1 MTDNELKNHNGILG
15 SRLIQEKEITAV
27 NSKTGETVGTF
38 TAEPGSNVLKWKAET
53 DGTQLKFDI
62 HDDEILD
69 ITDEDLTVDYM
80 TGNPDYDGLT
90 PIWLY
95 ADPVIFDEE
104 TKAKFLTLPL
114 SERPKFTTDQIEK
127 FYKARPEYNTFAR
140 RTIYEQPEELLK
152 LFKSLTIDDFNYC
165 EIGNAAERFE
175 LLQFR
180 IERIEERIKDHII
193 NTEDL
198 KSIWPILTLRE
209 MFLESEIAE
218 FYYLKNPTKSPK
230 ELAKEKGAIMT
241 IGGRLADISNP
252 DYSGWLDERPNK
264 YAYISYT
271 GDKHYFDRINA
282 DPDGNL
288 YEQLQRSVSEQ
299 DKRARK
305 SIKDGRFYDQR
316 PPEHEHINAYILQ
329 ALLKVILDNPRNDDG
344 RYFYIHTPTLAKEL
358 NEHFITSL
366 DEYDENGALK
376 EDAAQLR
383 KETAEKEK
391 EAQKAGEK
399 PTYSPPNFMDLLTD
413 LNYWVGV
420 INNMP
425 TQIISINQVDYKTN
439 TIRVDS
445 PYIYD
450 VIRANDEKRKI
461 DAEKKETKLINPGY
475 DYLLHS
481 SIATEKDKIAV
492 DLAITIIN
500 RILQRGSK
508 NYSDDETPE
517 ENASEIKTITLRVK
531 YKDLIDETPALKMVY
546 NGASSKYKYDILN
559 RRFKTAFKIL
569 KNKTDI
575 YKYYIDLNIPNT
587 PPTTKTLDN
596 YLVITHQ
603 GINKDYKIIR

>member
-1 MTDNELKNHNGILG
+1 MDDFRQI
-15 SRLIQEKEITAV
+15 
-27 NSKTGETVGTF
+27 
-38 TAEPGSNVLKWKAET
+38 
-53 DGTQLKFDI
+53 KFDVQ
-62 HDDEILD
+62 DDGEISL
-69 ITDEDLTVDYM
+69 IEDLTVDYM
-80 TGNPDYDGLT
+80 SSDPNYDGVT
-90 PIWLY
+90 PVWLW
-95 ADPVIFDEE
+95 ADPVIFDDKQKE
-104 TKAKFLTLPL
+104 TFLELPPG
-114 SERPKFTTDQIEK
+114 ERLRFSMDLIDK
-127 FYKARPEYNTFAR
+127 FYAARPEYNEFAR
-140 RTIYEQPEELLK
+140 RRIYENPLSLLD
-152 LFKSLTIDDFNYC
+152 LFKSLSLEDFEKCN
-165 EIGNAAERFE
+165 IGQQEERFKE
-175 LLQFR
+175 LQER
-180 IERIEERIKDHII
+180 IERAEKYIKEKPIDPEKLA
-193 NTEDL
+193 T
-198 KSIWPILTLRE
+198 IWPILSIRE
-209 MFLESEIAE
+209 MFLESEIAA
-218 FYYLKNPTKSPK
+218 FYYLKNPRLSSK

-299 DKRARK
+299 DKKARK
-305 SIKDGRFYDQR
+305 AIKDGRFYDKR
-316 PPEHEHINAYILQ
+316 PPEHEHFNSYILQ
-329 ALLKVILDNPRNDDG
+329 ALLKVILDNPRNEDG

-366 DEYDENGALK
+366 DEYDENGVLK
-376 EDAAQLR
+376 EEAEQHRKEAAEREKAAQ
-383 KETAEKEK
+383 KD
-391 EAQKAGEK
+391 GEK
-399 PTYSPPNFMDLLTD
+399 ATYNPPNFMDLLTD

-425 TQIISINQVDYKTN
+425 TQIISINQVDYKSN

-461 DAEKKETKLINPGY
+461 DAEKKEAKLINPGY

-508 NYSDDETPE
+508 NYNADEETDE
-517 ENASEIKTITLRVK
+517 AISEIKTITLKVK
-531 YKDLIDETPALKMVY
+531 YRDLIDETPALKMAY
-546 NGASSKYKYDILN
+546 NGASSKYKYDILS
-559 RRFKTAFKIL
+559 RKFKLAFKIL

-575 YKYYIDLNIPNT
+575 FKYYNDLKIPNT
-587 PPTTKTLDN
+587 TPTTRTLDN

-603 GINKDYKIIR
+603 GINHEYKVKRS

>member
-1 MTDNELKNHNGILG
+1 MAEKNYKGHNGILG
-15 SRLIQEKEITAV
+15 SRLIQDREVTAI

-38 TAEPGSNVLKWKAET
+38 KAEPGSNVLKWREEA

-62 HDDEILD
+62 HNAEILD
-69 ITDEDLTVDYM
+69 ITDDDLTIDYM
-80 TGNPDYDGLT
+80 SSNPDYDGIT

-95 ADPVIFDEE
+95 ADPVIFDDE
-104 TKAKFLTLPL
+104 TKAKFLTLPM
-114 SERPKFTTDQIEK
+114 SERPQFTVELIEK

-140 RTIYEQPEELLK
+140 RTIYEKPIELLNF
-152 LFKSLTIDDFNYC
+152 FKSLTLEDFESC
-165 EIGNAAERFE
+165 DIGNAAERFK
-175 LLQFR
+175 LIQFR
-180 IERIEERIKDHII
+180 IETIEKRIADKII
-193 NTEDL
+193 DITDL
-198 KSIWPILTLRE
+198 HALWPILTLRE
-209 MFLESEIAE
+209 MFLESEIAAL
-218 FYYLKNPTKSPK
+218 YYLKNPTKSPK

-271 GDKHYFDRINA
+271 GDKHSFDRIKA

-305 SIKDGRFYDQR
+305 AIKDGRFYDKR
-316 PPEHEHINAYILQ
+316 PPEHEHINAYMLQ
-329 ALLKVILDNPRNDDG
+329 ALLKVALDNPRSEDG

-358 NEHFITSL
+358 NEHFRSNL
-366 DEYDENGALK
+366 DEYDENGILK
-376 EDAAQLR
+376 EEAEQLR
-383 KETAEKEK
+383 KEAAEKEK
-391 EAQKAGEK
+391 EAKDAGEK
-399 PTYSPPNFMDLLTD
+399 VAYNSPNFMDLLTD

-439 TIRVDS
+439 TIRVDL

-450 VIRANDEKRKI
+450 VIRANDEKRKF
-461 DAEKKETKLINPGY
+461 DAERKQAKLINPGY
-475 DYLLHS
+475 NYLLHS
-481 SIATEKDKIAV
+481 NIATEKDKIAV

-508 NYSDDETPE
+508 NYSDEEAPEDE
-517 ENASEIKTITLRVK
+517 ENKTITLKIK
-531 YKDLIDETPALKMVY
+531 YKDLIDETPTLKMAY
-546 NGASSKYKYDILN
+546 NGAKQKYKYDILS
-559 RRFKTAFKIL
+559 RKFKTAFKIL

-575 YKYYIDLNIPNT
+575 YKYYKGLNIPST

-596 YLVITHQ
+596 FLVITHQ
-603 GINKDYKIIR
+603 GINKEYKIIH